1 MRPETREYPFD
12 WMLWRTFVEASR
24 MKRGTEKE
32 YRTTLAKVP
41 YFRGIVGRI
50 LDAGK
55 PGEAFL
61 SLCADYLDN
70 MVHARERGLKNAI
83 TTFCFNPALLY
94 AMGVTPICLE
104 ILTTMMSLTYRR
116 GTGEFLDYCNEIGF
130 TETSCSSQRGAL
142 GAILAGVSSE
152 VDLVLTDSAGICDTN
167 ANAFAFA
174 SAYLEKP
181 FYQLDMPPR
190 LTGESSRDYHR
201 QDFRALIRF
210 LEAHT
215 GRVLDRERLL
225 TVILEMEKQDRLI
238 AELEDMARLI
248 PNPLPGIFQLFVYGS
263 RFMFAGM
270 PKCTRV
276 LEAMVEAGRAN
287 AQAGRAGMKSGQE
300 RLRALFCYIDHYS
313 QNLRLWQFLDTH
325 GITTCGNILSHI
337 WSQRSP
343 YVRLTGNMEEGY
355 RLEKPDLDRMID
367 SLAEQN
373 ARMPMVKSIRGPYD
387 QKEMWLSET
396 LALGGIYNIDLIV
409 YNGTPGCRNTWGMIK
424 LLARDTEAA
433 GFPTYIMYADAF
445 DDRVES
451 WETTRERFEEFL
463 TIRRLI

>member
-1 MRPETREYPFD
+1 MRPETRAYPVD
-12 WMLWRTFVEASR
+12 WMLWRTFAEAAR

-41 YFRGIVGRI
+41 YFRGIVKAI
-50 LDAGK
+50 LDAGAA
-55 PGEAFL
+55 GQEFL
-61 SLCADYLDN
+61 TLGAAYLDN

-83 TTFCFNPALLY
+83 TTFCFSPALLY
-94 AMGVTPICLE
+94 AMDVTPICLE
-104 ILTTMMSLTYRR
+104 ILTTMMTLTYRR
-116 GTGEFLDYCNEIGF
+116 GTGEFLDYCNQIGF

-142 GAILAGVSSE
+142 GAILAGVSSG
-152 VDLVLTDSAGICDTN
+152 VDLVLTDTPGVCDTN

-174 SAYLEKP
+174 AAYLDKP

-190 LTGESSRDYHR
+190 LTGEASRDYHR
-201 QDFRALIRF
+201 QDFRTLIRF
-210 LEAHT
+210 LEKHT
-215 GRVLDRERLL
+215 GKPLDRERLL
-225 TVILEMEKQDRLI
+225 TVIQEVDKQDRLI

-263 RFMFAGM
+263 RFMFAGR
-270 PKCTRV
+270 PECTRV
-276 LEAMVEAGRAN
+276 LEAMVDAGRAN
-287 AQAGRAGMKSGQE
+287 AQAGRAGMRSGEE

-313 QNLRLWQFLDTH
+313 QNLRLWQFLEEY

-337 WSQRSP
+337 WSRRSP
-343 YVRLTGNMEEGY
+343 YVRLTGNLQEGY
-355 RLEKPDLDRMID
+355 CLEKTDLDRMID

-387 QKEMWLSET
+387 HREMWLSET
-396 LALGGIYNIDLIV
+396 LALGHLYNIDLIV
-409 YNGTPGCRNTWGMIK
+409 YNGTPGCRNTWGMVK
-424 LLARDTEAA
+424 LLARDTETA

-451 WETTRERFEEFL
+451 WETTRGRFEEFL
-463 TIRRLI
+463 SIRRLI

>member
-190 LTGESSRDYHR
+190 LTGEASRDYHR

-215 GRVLDRERLL
+215 GRTLDRERLL

-248 PNPLPGIFQLFVYGS
+248 PNPLPGIFQLLSTVPDSCLPACPNAPGYWRPWWKRDGP
-263 RFMFAGM
+263 M
-270 PKCTRV
+270 PR
-276 LEAMVEAGRAN
+276 
-287 AQAGRAGMKSGQE
+287 
-300 RLRALFCYIDHYS
+300 
-313 QNLRLWQFLDTH
+313 
-325 GITTCGNILSHI
+325 
-337 WSQRSP
+337 
-343 YVRLTGNMEEGY
+343 
-355 RLEKPDLDRMID
+355 PD
-367 SLAEQN
+367 
-373 ARMPMVKSIRGPYD
+373 GP
-387 QKEMWLSET
+387 
-396 LALGGIYNIDLIV
+396 G
-409 YNGTPGCRNTWGMIK
+409 
-424 LLARDTEAA
+424 
-433 GFPTYIMYADAF
+433 
-445 DDRVES
+445 
-451 WETTRERFEEFL
+451 
-463 TIRRLI
+463 